1 MCYTGFHN
9 KPFNTIYEHQ
19 ILLVLTCHD
28 NAALNLKIDHTR
40 QLPPTNGPLQ
50 TTLAKR
56 LGVAY
61 SGTMAAPPN
70 PTIFALA
77 TVSGRAG
84 VAVIRI
90 SGSLAGRALDTMAG
104 GRPGPRQAAYRQFKH
119 PVTGALLDRGLV
131 LWFPGPASFT
141 GEDVAE
147 FHLHGGRAVTKAL
160 LDALGA
166 LPGLSGA
173 EPGEFTRRAFD
184 NGKIDLAE
192 AEGLADLIEAE
203 TEAQRR
209 HALAT
214 ASGVL
219 SAIYEGWRQTLIE
232 ATALV
237 EASIDF
243 SDEADVS
250 ANAMAKARSLVL
262 GLHAQFQGFL
272 ADGHRGE
279 ILRDGFRVVLAGL
292 PNVGKSS
299 LLNALARRDAAIVSE
314 EAGTTRDVI
323 EVHLDL
329 EGYPVV
335 ISDTAGIRQTVV
347 KVEREGIRRSVAAA
361 RTADLVVWLMD
372 GQSADAS
379 FPKELA
385 DLGDRTM
392 AVVSKADLLPAKRL
406 KALPANLPAISV
418 MTGQGMNDMIKLI
431 AGMASEGI
439 GGAQT
444 VITSSRQRGLVA
456 AANTALEA
464 FLGGSMAEP
473 ELRAE
478 DLRTAATALGRITG
492 RVDVE
497 DVLDQIFKR
506 FCIGK

>member
-1 MCYTGFHN
+1 
-9 KPFNTIYEHQ
+9 
-19 ILLVLTCHD
+19 
-28 NAALNLKIDHTR
+28 
-40 QLPPTNGPLQ
+40 
-50 TTLAKR
+50 
-56 LGVAY
+56 
-61 SGTMAAPPN
+61 MATAHSS
-70 PTIFALA
+70 TIFALA
-77 TVSGRAG
+77 TAIGRAG
-84 VAVIRI
+84 VAIIRL
-90 SGSLAGRALDTMAG
+90 SGPSAGDALERLAGP
-104 GRPGPRQAAYRQFKH
+104 RPPPRSAAYRTFRH
-119 PVTGALLDRGLV
+119 AGTGDLLDRGLV
-131 LWFPGPASFT
+131 LWFPAPHSFT
-141 GEDVAE
+141 GEDVVE
-147 FHLHGGRAVTKAL
+147 FHLHGGRAVSKAV
-160 LDALGA
+160 LDALGT
-166 LPGLSGA
+166 LPGLRGA

-209 HALAT
+209 QALAT
-214 ASGVL
+214 SSGAL
-219 SAIYEGWRQTLIE
+219 SAIYEGWRSKLIE

-250 ANAMAKARSLVL
+250 AKAVAKARDIVVR
-262 GLHAQFQGFL
+262 LHKELQGYL

-335 ISDTAGIRQTVV
+335 VSDTAGMRQTVV
-347 KVEREGIRRSVAAA
+347 KLEREGIRRSVAAA
-361 RTADLVVWLMD
+361 RTADLVIWLMD
-372 GQSADAS
+372 GHSADAS
-379 FPKELA
+379 FPKELE
-385 DLGDRTM
+385 DLGERTM
-392 AVVSKADLLPAKRL
+392 AVVSKADLLPVSRL
-406 KALPANLPAISV
+406 KALPPNLPAISV
-418 MTGQGMNDMIKLI
+418 MTGHGMAGMIKTI
-431 AGMASEGI
+431 AGMAADGI
-439 GGAQT
+439 GGGQA
-444 VITSSRQRGLVA
+444 VITSVRQRALVA
-456 AANTALEA
+456 AANQALEA
-464 FLGGSMAEP
+464 FLAGTSQAP

-478 DLRTAATALGRITG
+478 DLRTAATAIGRITG

>member
-1 MCYTGFHN
+1 MT
-9 KPFNTIYEHQ
+9 KP
-19 ILLVLTCHD
+19 
-28 NAALNLKIDHTR
+28 
-40 QLPPTNGPLQ
+40 
-50 TTLAKR
+50 LA
-56 LGVAY
+56 
-61 SGTMAAPPN
+61 T
-70 PTIFALA
+70 TIFALA
-77 TVSGRAG
+77 TASGRAG
-84 VAVIRI
+84 VAIVRL
-90 SGSLAGRALDTMAG
+90 SGPGSGPALERLARVKLVPRAAQYRSLR
-104 GRPGPRQAAYRQFKH
+104 H
-119 PVTGALLDRGLV
+119 PETGDLLDRALT
-131 LWFPGPASFT
+131 LWFPAPQSFT

-147 FHLHGGRAVTKAL
+147 LHLHGGRAVAKAV
-160 LDALGA
+160 LDALGT
-166 LPGLSGA
+166 LPGLRHA

-192 AEGLADLIEAE
+192 AEGLADLIDSE
-203 TEAQRR
+203 TDAQRR
-209 HALAT
+209 QALAT
-214 ASGVL
+214 ASGAL
-219 SAIYEGWRQTLIE
+219 SAIYDRWRSALIE

-250 ANAMAKARSLVL
+250 AKAVAKACEVVVRLRQEL
-262 GLHAQFQGFL
+262 QGYL

-335 ISDTAGIRQTVV
+335 VSDTAGMRQTVV

-361 RTADLVVWLMD
+361 RTADLVIWLMD
-372 GQSADAS
+372 GQSADAT
-379 FPKELA
+379 FPKELE

-392 AVVSKADLLPAKRL
+392 AVVSKADLLPPSRL
-406 KALPANLPAISV
+406 KALPANLPTISV
-418 MTGQGMNDMIKLI
+418 MTGHGMAAMIKTI
-431 AGMASEGI
+431 AGMAAEGI
-439 GGAQT
+439 GGGQA
-444 VITSSRQRGLVA
+444 VITSTRQRALVA
-456 AANTALEA
+456 TASQALDA
-464 FLGGSMAEP
+464 FLSGSSQTP

-478 DLRTAATALGRITG
+478 DLRIAATAIGRLTG

-497 DVLDQIFKR
+497 DVLEQIFKR

>member
-1 MCYTGFHN
+1 M
-9 KPFNTIYEHQ
+9 
-19 ILLVLTCHD
+19 
-28 NAALNLKIDHTR
+28 
-40 QLPPTNGPLQ
+40 PTSNP
-50 TTLAKR
+50 
-56 LGVAY
+56 
-61 SGTMAAPPN
+61 

-77 TVSGRAG
+77 TASGRSG

-90 SGSLAGRALDTMAG
+90 SGSGAAAVLERLAGK
-104 GRPGPRQAAYRQFKH
+104 RPPPRQAAYRVLKH
-119 PVTGALLDRGLV
+119 PVNGELLDRGLV
-131 LWFPGPASFT
+131 MWFPAPASFT
-141 GEDVAE
+141 GDDVVE
-147 FHLHGGRAVTKAL
+147 LHLHGGRAVTKAV
-160 LDALGA
+160 LDALA
-166 LPGLSGA
+166 LVPGLRGA

-203 TEAQRR
+203 TDAQRR
-209 HALAT
+209 HALA
-214 ASGVL
+214 ASSGAL
-219 SAIYEGWRQTLIE
+219 SAVYENWRQKLIE

-250 ANAMAKARSLVL
+250 ANAMAKARGLIQSLHGEL
-262 GLHAQFQGFL
+262 QGYL

-299 LLNALARRDAAIVSE
+299 LLNALARREAAIVSE

-347 KVEREGIRRSVAAA
+347 KLEREGIRRSVAAA
-361 RTADLVVWLMD
+361 RMADLVIWLMD
-372 GQSADAS
+372 GHSADAT

-385 DLGDRTM
+385 DLGERTM

-431 AGMASEGI
+431 AGMAADGI
-439 GGAQT
+439 GGNQT
-444 VITSSRQRGLVA
+444 VITSARQRGLVS
-456 AANTALEA
+456 AANQALET
-464 FLGGSMAEP
+464 FLSGSTGAP

-478 DLRTAATALGRITG
+478 DLRAAAMALGRITG

>member
-1 MCYTGFHN
+1 MSSSS
-9 KPFNTIYEHQ
+9 Q
-19 ILLVLTCHD
+19 
-28 NAALNLKIDHTR
+28 
-40 QLPPTNGPLQ
+40 
-50 TTLAKR
+50 
-56 LGVAY
+56 
-61 SGTMAAPPN
+61 S
-70 PTIFALA
+70 TIFALA
-77 TVSGRAG
+77 TVAGRAG
-84 VAVIRI
+84 VAIVRL
-90 SGSLAGRALDTMAG
+90 SGPSARSALERLAGPA
-104 GRPGPRQAAYRQFKH
+104 PPPRQASYRPLKD
-119 PVTGALLDRGLV
+119 PRSGELLDRGLV
-131 LWFPGPASFT
+131 VWFPGPKSFT
-141 GEDVAE
+141 GDDVAE
-147 FHLHGGRAVTKAL
+147 LHLHGGRAVTKAVL
-160 LDALGA
+160 EALAG
-166 LPGLSGA
+166 LPGLRQA
-173 EPGEFTRRAFD
+173 EAGEFTRRAFD

-214 ASGVL
+214 ASGAL
-219 SAIYEGWRQTLIE
+219 SAIYENWRQKLIE

-250 ANAMAKARSLVL
+250 SKAVSNARSIVQA
-262 GLHAQFQGFL
+262 LHAQLQSYL

-329 EGYPVV
+329 QGFPVV

-361 RTADLVVWLMD
+361 RTADLVIWLMD
-372 GQSADAS
+372 GHSADAT

-418 MTGQGMNDMIKLI
+418 MTGQGMNEMVRLI
-431 AGMASEGI
+431 AGMAAEGI
-439 GGAQT
+439 GGGQT
-444 VITSSRQRGLVA
+444 IITSARQRGLVA
-456 AANTALEA
+456 QANQSLEA
-464 FLGGSMAEP
+464 FLAGSSREP

-478 DLRTAATALGRITG
+478 DLRGAAMALGRITG

-497 DVLDQIFKR
+497 DVLDQIFSR

>member
-1 MCYTGFHN
+1 
-9 KPFNTIYEHQ
+9 
-19 ILLVLTCHD
+19 
-28 NAALNLKIDHTR
+28 
-40 QLPPTNGPLQ
+40 
-50 TTLAKR
+50 
-56 LGVAY
+56 
-61 SGTMAAPPN
+61 MASAHST
-70 PTIFALA
+70 TIFALA
-77 TVSGRAG
+77 TASGRAG
-84 VAVIRI
+84 VAVIRV
-90 SGSLAGRALDTMAG
+90 SGPSAG
-104 GRPGPRQAAYRQFKH
+104 GALERIAGSKPAARSATYRTFRHPG
-119 PVTGALLDRGLV
+119 TGDVLDRGLV
-131 LWFPGPASFT
+131 LWFPAPRSFT
-141 GEDVAE
+141 GEDVVE
-147 FHLHGGRAVTKAL
+147 FHLHGGRAVSKAV
-160 LDALGA
+160 LDAIGSIV
-166 LPGLSGA
+166 GLRNA

-214 ASGVL
+214 SSGAL
-219 SAIYEGWRQTLIE
+219 SAVYESWRTRLIE

-243 SDEADVS
+243 SDEGDVS
-250 ANAMAKARSLVL
+250 AKAVAKARDIVAALQKELRSY
-262 GLHAQFQGFL
+262 L

-335 ISDTAGIRQTVV
+335 VSDTAGMRQTVV

-361 RTADLVVWLMD
+361 RTADLVIWLMD
-372 GQSADAS
+372 GHSADAT
-379 FPKELA
+379 FPKELE
-385 DLGDRTM
+385 DLGERTM
-392 AVVSKADLLPAKRL
+392 AVVSKADLLPASRL
-406 KALPANLPAISV
+406 KALPPNLPAISV
-418 MTGQGMNDMIKLI
+418 MTGHGMAGMIKTI
-431 AGMASEGI
+431 ASMAAEGI
-439 GGAQT
+439 GGGQN
-444 VITSSRQRGLVA
+444 VITSTRQRSLVA
-456 AANTALEA
+456 NANQALDA
-464 FLGGSMAEP
+464 FLNGSSGAP

-478 DLRTAATALGRITG
+478 DLRAAAAAVGRLTG